1 MQPLA
6 EGEKMK
12 FKVIFIMT
20 GLIVTILEGGCGN
33 SMLDQAREN
42 QKSDMGNTISAD
54 VSESSQEEEGQEQSE
69 ENGTQKEQ
77 EYTGLDEMLAQ
88 YRQERQE
95 SNEKMSDGTILVVE
109 PSQDTYDIDLSG
121 YEYMNSLF
129 DTREK
134 TEAFAA
140 AIEYLKTTYGIEK
153 VNSCVD
159 PRIYEIYGNEDKGVA
174 DGYEDSNIFVAEYEN
189 SDGEWNYLILVR
201 EGKGAEWKVIG
212 DGKDYR
218 E

>member
-1 MQPLA
+1 MR
-6 EGEKMK
+6 
-12 FKVIFIMT
+12 FKVILIII
-20 GLIVTILEGGCGN
+20 GLSATMLTGGCGN
-33 SMLDQAREN
+33 STIDQAIEN
-42 QKSDMGNTISAD
+42 QESNMGNTISTD
-54 VSESSQEEEGQEQSE
+54 VSESSQEEGQEQSE
-69 ENGTQKEQ
+69 KNETQKEQ
-77 EYTGLDEMLAQ
+77 EYTELDEMLAQ
-88 YRQERQE
+88 YRQERRE

-109 PSQDTYDIDLSG
+109 PSQDSYDIDLSG

-134 TEAFAA
+134 TEAFDA

-159 PRIYEIYGNEDKGVA
+159 PRIYEIYGKEDKGVA